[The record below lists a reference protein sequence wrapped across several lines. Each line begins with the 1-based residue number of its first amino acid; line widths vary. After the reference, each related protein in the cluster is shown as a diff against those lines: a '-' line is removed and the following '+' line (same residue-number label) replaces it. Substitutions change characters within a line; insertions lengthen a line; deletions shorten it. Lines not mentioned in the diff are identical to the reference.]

1 MKYTK
6 DHPPRPGDKVR
17 LNDIGLHIIGGLK
30 NTEEIDALNSIRI
43 KEVYYDTEL
52 TDKNGDIYWAIELT
66 KPFNIYM
73 LTSNGVDK
81 V

>member
-43 KEVYYDTEL
+43 KEVHYDIEL
-52 TDKNGDIYWAIELT
+52 TDENGDTYWGITLT
-66 KPFNIYM
+66 KPFDIYM
-73 LTSNGVDK
+73 LASNSVNK

>member
-43 KEVYYDTEL
+43 KEVY
-52 TDKNGDIYWAIELT
+52 
-66 KPFNIYM
+66 
-73 LTSNGVDK
+73 
-81 V
+81 